1 MDGVIQVV
9 ECIRSIQGANVDC
22 SIRQGRDKVLDQFL
36 LSFGIASEQDIVNLE
51 DALVELPSWVAPLNL
66 PDDYLFFQEFYGG
79 LGIHTPAYYFDV
91 RGIGPMTDDWY
102 GDVVRD
108 DDAIYENGLL
118 LIGTLAYGSNP
129 RRFVRFFLD
138 LAGVID
144 QGCIYAVGPQE
155 PPYPSILPVLQNP
168 HDHPTRLTKVANTF
182 TEWLEIVAETKGV
195 FGYV

>member
-1 MDGVIQVV
+1 VWFLEEAVVDGVIQVV

-91 RGIGPMTDDWY
+91 MGIGPMRDDWY

-144 QGCIYAVGPQE
+144 QGCIYAVGPPE
-155 PPYPSILPVLQNP
+155 S
-168 HDHPTRLTKVANTF
+168 TRSSNALDQGRQHVYRVARDRGRDQRSVWVCMTR
-182 TEWLEIVAETKGV
+182 
-195 FGYV
+195 